1 MSAALARANTPE
13 AAQRKLAIKTL
24 WRCAGRASEP
34 GQLNYEGME
43 WNALGDC
50 LVVQAPQEKVS
61 KVKYVPFLAGS
72 NRHTCWMV
80 DYGDELVLQR
90 GMQEYRSDEKML
102 LIPELKGDNVGTKI
116 GNYIKVSNRRGAKG
130 QSSTMS
136 RLRCPH
142 YPPSHPRQVCAR
154 GRRIR
159 WH

>member
-1 MSAALARANTPE
+1 MCAALARANTPE
-13 AAQRKLAIKTL
+13 AATRKLAIKTL

-80 DYGDELVLQR
+80 DTEF
-90 GMQEYRSDEKML
+90 K
-102 LIPELKGDNVGTKI
+102 
-116 GNYIKVSNRRGAKG
+116 
-130 QSSTMS
+130 
-136 RLRCPH
+136 
-142 YPPSHPRQVCAR
+142 
-154 GRRIR
+154 IR
-159 WH
+159 WWG